1 MPTNQSDSEPFSVSD
16 WIKWDPLSSGE
27 GDLPSLGEISKVD
40 PNPSNRDNIKT
51 IDFDSIV
58 QEKPFLLEETEVDEM
73 QLGDKHTQF
82 EACYLKNDNI
92 ALVPGDFNHSDGT
105 LHNKMESPL
114 KKCSSE
120 EDNSAPVSNEM
131 QIDDQ
136 EALLKEC
143 ELQNDNINPAPLKE
157 CSFEK
162 DNSAPVSDKM
172 QLVDQQAL
180 LNECGLPNDY
190 ITLVPG
196 GPNQSDEILHNKIEP
211 LLKECISGKD
221 NSVPVSDGYQEELC
235 TENNVF
241 GGELNNTPLIRNE
254 FGKAHDAPEGVVG
267 ISNEA
272 IMQENTTSSLSN
284 LIDEVYAETKKID
297 QMKDEKDVMIVNKN
311 NRDAIVE
318 TKDVVGSILEI
329 NLIGDENKKREKIE
343 NDADVEE
350 EQERGFKII
359 KLDGSRETVDATTS
373 TSTSISLMEAVLHD
387 LGGKQDF
394 ENSNFT
400 QGPCYNSS
408 TKGFLLIFFLRCFIF
423 FIFYLF

>member
-40 PNPSNRDNIKT
+40 PNPSNRDNMKT

-73 QLGDKHTQF
+73 QLGDQHTQF

-92 ALVPGDFNHSDGT
+92 ALVPGDFNDSDGT
-105 LHNKMESPL
+105 LHNKMEAPL
-114 KKCSSE
+114 KKCNSE
-120 EDNSAPVSNEM
+120 EDNSAPMSNEM

-143 ELQNDNINPAPLKE
+143 DLQNDDINPAPLKE

-162 DNSAPVSDKM
+162 DNSAPVSGKM

-180 LNECGLPNDY
+180 LNECGLPNDD

-235 TENNVF
+235 TENNGF
-241 GGELNNTPLIRNE
+241 GGELNTTPLIRNE
-254 FGKAHDAPEGVVG
+254 FGKDHNAPEGVVG

-272 IMQENTTSSLSN
+272 IMQENTASSLSN

-297 QMKDEKDVMIVNKN
+297 QMKDEKDVMVENKN

-318 TKDVVGSILEI
+318 TKNVVGSILEI

-408 TKGFLLIFFLRCFIF
+408 TKGFLLIFFLRYFIF
-423 FIFYLF
+423 